1 MGEPTYVMGGPV
13 ELGVNVPLQLQ
24 RDIIASME
32 SSHVVN
38 ADDYCNEAGM
48 MRRDSLIVRG
58 F

>member
-24 RDIIASME
+24 PNIIASME

-38 ADDYCNEAGM
+38 ADG
-48 MRRDSLIVRG
+48 
-58 F
+58 